1 MILLSALVLVLS
13 LTINTY
19 AAATPSDFSFDPGD
33 VYMDQDEY
41 YDYRGIENEQIEMDY
56 DKYSDSDSA
65 SGSSL
70 LQSLKDLLLDQQ
82 HEDVLLHE
90 LDIAAEMATPSD
102 YKKKSLTAT
111 RDVDSYHKNVVV
123 YHGHFNGYECDL
135 VIPYDGY
142 SKLDVIN
149 NVIVNVSNTAVTGRI
164 LYDGDHLDPAVY
176 DTYSY
181 IMNPIYGSTSNVYT
195 YGSFN
200 YRRHYYLNT
209 NSGYNRITYDDM
221 YGNFYVDDIDV
232 YYTNS
237 ERVYYLGLVSLL
249 MMGVIWLWLRRH

>member
-13 LTINTY
+13 LTINSY
-19 AAATPSDFSFDPGD
+19 AAATPSDYSYDPGD
-33 VYMDQDEY
+33 VTMDQDEY
-41 YDYRGIENEQIEMDY
+41 YDYRGIEDEQIEMDDDQY
-56 DKYSDSDSA
+56 TDSDSA

-70 LQSLKDLLLDQQ
+70 LQSLKDILLDAQ
-82 HEDVLLHE
+82 HEDE
-90 LDIAAEMATPSD
+90 PINIDWAAEMVNKAE
-102 YKKKSLTAT
+102 YKSLPLTAT
-111 RDVDSYHKNVVV
+111 RDQDNYHKNVVV

-164 LYDGDHLDPAVY
+164 LYDGNRLDPGVY

-181 IMNPIYGSTSNVYT
+181 IMNPVYGSTSNVYN

-209 NSGYNRITYDDM
+209 NSGYNRISYDDM
-221 YGNFYVDDIDV
+221 YGNFYVDSIDV

-237 ERVYYLGLVSLL
+237 ERVYYLGLVLL
-249 MMGVIWLWLRRH
+249 LFLGVMWLWQRRH